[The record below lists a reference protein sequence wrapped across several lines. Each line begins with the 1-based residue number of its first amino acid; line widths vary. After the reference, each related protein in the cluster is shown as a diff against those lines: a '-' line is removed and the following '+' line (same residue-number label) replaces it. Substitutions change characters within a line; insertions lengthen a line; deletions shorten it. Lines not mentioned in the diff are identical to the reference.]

1 MTSLCFWL
9 MFCLESGLADLK
21 DNTNDNTKDLHVL
34 HTLEN
39 YDPVT
44 NDDTSF
50 PYFEKEKGVKE
61 NNANDGQMSNLNVG
75 VSNSDLEIISQF
87 VWFDFRR

>member
-1 MTSLCFWL
+1 
-9 MFCLESGLADLK
+9 MFCLESALADLK
-21 DNTNDNTKDLHVL
+21 DNTDDHAKDLQL
-34 HTLEN
+34 LQTLEV
-39 YDPVT
+39 YDLVN

-61 NNANDGQMSNLNVG
+61 NNANDGQMSNLNFG